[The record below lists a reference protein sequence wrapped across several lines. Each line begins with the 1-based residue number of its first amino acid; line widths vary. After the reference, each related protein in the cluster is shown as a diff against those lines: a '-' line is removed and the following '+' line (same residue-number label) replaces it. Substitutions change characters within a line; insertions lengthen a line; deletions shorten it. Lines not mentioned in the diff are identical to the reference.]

1 MSEIPALLSRET
13 HVLPSVSSVD
23 APSVTAPPGLQML
36 IETAVGKSQDVVS
49 ELRELSWVEMVVRVV
64 GPYDVIAIVSAPD
77 LKAVGD
83 LISSRIHKVEGI
95 VRTVTCMTLPD

>member
-1 MSEIPALLSRET
+1 M
-13 HVLPSVSSVD
+13 
-23 APSVTAPPGLQML
+23 TAQAFIL

-64 GPYDVIAIVSAPD
+64 GPYDVIAIVSTPD

-83 LISSRIHKVEGI
+83 LISSRIHKIEGI
-95 VRTVTCMTLPD
+95 VRTVTCMALPD